1 MLNVAIIGKP
11 NAGKSSLFNIL
22 VDERISIVSEIKGVT
37 RDRIFRETTWNG
49 KTFNLIDTAGLES
62 RSFSKTKSK
71 FDDNDSKLFYD
82 EMKEQVFL
90 AIDVADLII
99 FLLDAKTGITDEDFY
114 ISSLL
119 KKYKKKILV
128 TVNKI
133 DSTSQ
138 EANKYEFYNL
148 GLGEPI
154 AISALNKIGI
164 GDFLDE
170 VVNSLPKTEEEKKEV
185 DISLCVVGKPNVGKS
200 TLVNLLINE
209 KRSIVSNMAG
219 TTRDSIN
226 SYFKVNNKVLEI
238 VDTAGI
244 RKKAKVSEKIEKYS
258 IIRALNALEKC
269 DLALVVVDAVEGI
282 NEQDKKIISAA
293 VEANKGII
301 VIVNKWDLV
310 DKKTN
315 TMKEKEDEIRQE
327 LKFASYAKIIFIS
340 ATNNK
345 RINTLIESIFFVY
358 ENLTRKVKTHK
369 LNDVIYDAVL
379 YKEPGIIKGKRLKI
393 YYTSQISI
401 NPVVFEF
408 KVNDNTM
415 VHFSYKNYLENQI
428 RKNFVFEGVPIKFNF
443 SNKKE

>member
-11 NAGKSSLFNIL
+11 NAGKSSLFNLLI
-22 VDERISIVSEIKGVT
+22 DERVSIVSDIKGVT

-49 KTFNLIDTAGLES
+49 TSFNLIDTAGLES
-62 RSFSKTKSK
+62 RSFSKNKSK
-71 FDDNDSKLFYD
+71 FDDNDSKLFYE

-119 KKYKKKILV
+119 KKSKKKVLV

-133 DSTSQ
+133 DSSAQ
-138 EANKYEFYNL
+138 DVNKYEFYNL

-154 AISALNKIGI
+154 AVSALNKIGI

-170 VVNSLPKTEEEKKEV
+170 VVSNLPKEKEKAIDV

-209 KRSIVSNMAG
+209 KRSIVSDMAG

-226 SYFKVNNKVLEI
+226 SYFKVDNKVLEI

-244 RKKAKVSEKIEKYS
+244 RKKAKVSEKVEKYS

-269 DLALVVVDAVEGI
+269 DIALIVVDATEGI

-301 VIVNKWDLV
+301 IIVNKWDLV

-315 TMKEKEDEIRQE
+315 TMKEKEDEIRGE
-327 LKFASYAKIIFIS
+327 LKFASYAKIIFVS
-340 ATNNK
+340 AINSK
-345 RINTLIESIFFVY
+345 RIHTLVESIFLVY

-369 LNDVIYDAVL
+369 LNDIIYDAVL
-379 YKEPGIIKGKRLKI
+379 YKEPGVIKGKRLKI
-393 YYTSQISI
+393 YYTSQVSI
-401 NPVVFEF
+401 KPVVFEF
-408 KVNDNTM
+408 KVNDQM
-415 VHFSYKNYLENQI
+415 LVHFSYKNYLENQI
-428 RKNFVFEGVPIKFNF
+428 RKNFMFEGVPIKFNF